1 MEEKDPSELLFYL
14 LDTINIIN
22 TSCIQLTQVG
32 IMLDGKPRQ

>member
-14 LDTINIIN
+14 LDMINIIN
-22 TSCIQLTQVG
+22 TSCIQLIRVG